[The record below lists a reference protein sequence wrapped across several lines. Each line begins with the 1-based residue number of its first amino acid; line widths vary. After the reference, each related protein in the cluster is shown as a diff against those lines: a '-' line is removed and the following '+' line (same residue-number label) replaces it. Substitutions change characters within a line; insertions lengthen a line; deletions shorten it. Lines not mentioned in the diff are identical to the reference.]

1 MGAFHRSLTVPVLAA
16 AALVAVGPSVLS
28 QVVELIAVD
37 VKTVAQGY
45 RTSQLTGKAVVNSQ
59 NEEIGTIDDFVIAR
73 DDHQPFAVL
82 EVGGFLGLGGHLIAI
97 PFESLEVEDASGKI
111 VLAGGTKESLEKL
124 PEFEYES

>member
-28 QVVELIAVD
+28 QVVELIGVD

-45 RTSQLTGKAVVNSQ
+45 RTSQLTGKEVVNSQ

>member
-45 RTSQLTGKAVVNSQ
+45 RTSQLTGKEVVNSQ